1 MPIPTE
7 KDVNPFE
14 IDKSDIALAVPLF
27 LLVNS
32 DHDDDKQDEMDILIV
47 QHFIFWLS

>member
-1 MPIPTE
+1 M
-7 KDVNPFE
+7 NPFE

>member
-1 MPIPTE
+1 M
-7 KDVNPFE
+7 NPFE

-27 LLVNS
+27 LLVNW

-47 QHFIFWLS
+47 QYFIFWLS